1 MRSLAEWVF
10 DVGYE
15 RKWYLPVRDDFISW
29 YSVAWDHQNVRDSLL
44 DENLSQLAY
53 QAGRSA
59 IHFDPDNP
67 VVNTVD
73 LIDIYLEKIQTIR
86 AYAEVLGFSG
96 LIAALW
102 GFSANIGILIP
113 GFLLGISGLVL
124 APPAIFRVLVHQ
136 MRSNIEL
143 IQKFNDELV
152 KMDIEIWTNRDPRY
166 RSAYFLWN
174 RSLNKP
180 NVFPVLVFLAVLRVI
195 SPSLY
200 GTASA
205 KLREN
210 MTEYI
215 EEGVWEVSKKEFIE
229 LWKSR

>member
-10 DVGYE
+10 DVGYQ
-15 RKWYLPVRDDFISW
+15 RDWYLPIRDDFISW
-29 YSVAWDHQNVRDSLL
+29 YSVAWDHPRVQGNLS
-44 DENLSQLAY
+44 DENLSQLTY
-53 QAGRSA
+53 RAGKRA
-59 IHFDPDNP
+59 INFDPDNP
-67 VVNTVD
+67 IVNTVD
-73 LIDIYLEKIQTIR
+73 LIDIYLEKIQTLR
-86 AYAEVLGFSG
+86 AYVEVLGFTGLFIGALGFAADIGLIIPGIVMATSG
-96 LIAALW
+96 LI
-102 GFSANIGILIP
+102 
-113 GFLLGISGLVL
+113 L

-143 IQKFNDELV
+143 IKKFNEELV
-152 KMDIEIWTNRDPRY
+152 KMDIEIWMNRDPRY

-210 MTEYI
+210 MTDFI
-215 EEGVWEVSKKEFIE
+215 EEGVWEISKREFIE
-229 LWKSR
+229 LWKRR